1 MNALSYRLVFNRTRG
16 AFMAVAECAPARSK
30 TPQGKRLATRSVPSG
45 PALARLPPAAFAVL
59 LALGAQITS
68 IPQAHAQIVA
78 YKAAPASQR
87 PTILSAGNGVP
98 LVNIQTPS
106 AAGVSR
112 NTYEQFDVATQ
123 GAILNNSR
131 GNAQTQLGGWVQ
143 GNPWLAAGT
152 ARVILN
158 EVVSANPSQLLG
170 YIEVAGSPAQ
180 VVIANPAGVT
190 CNGCGFINASRCTLT
205 TGTPVLNSGN
215 LDGYRVEGGKIRIEG
230 SGMDASQTGYTDLIA
245 RAVEINA
252 GLWAQTLNVTTGSN
266 LVSADSSQGTSI
278 PGSGAAPAFAIDV
291 AQLGGMYAGKITLVG
306 TEAGV
311 GVRNAGQIGAGIGDL
326 AVTVDGQLINTGLI
340 NGGNT
345 RLAATTLDNLG
356 TGRIYGDHLAISAT
370 TLNNIDVATNAPV
383 IAARDRL
390 DLGVGTLNNRNND
403 ASTADESAT
412 RIFSS
417 GDLAIGG
424 GLDANN
430 RATGTAT
437 LVHNHGAT
445 IEALGDLSIVATDI
459 RNTNAGFVV
468 ETVPESSVLIQEVQ
482 PEGWGARYD
491 VSFFPTI
498 FNYGVESQAYVVDGA
513 VIGRFEDYTFYQY
526 TASTSVTQLVSS
538 RAGRIIAGGNATF
551 AGNLE
556 NDDSRVLAG
565 GTLTHTGGTLNNIAT
580 PGVRTTT
587 YSGWAQ
593 FRDWDGRD
601 EELEF
606 GPQYPFSP
614 APNVTHFDLGIARY
628 NNHAAPA
635 TGATPDGLGSLF
647 TLNPTASYLIET
659 DPQFAGYRQW
669 LSSDYMLLQLA
680 ADPATKQKRLG
691 DGFYEQRLITEQ
703 VAQLTGRRFL
713 DGYAN
718 DEAQYLAL
726 MNAGMTYAQDWQLVP
741 GIALTADQVARLTS
755 DMVWLVE
762 KEVALPDGSLQKV
775 LVPQLYARLR
785 EGDLTPAGG
794 LLSAAK
800 IDIAVSGDINNRG
813 SIAGRQLVSLTADNL
828 RNLGGSVTGAEI
840 EVTAGNDIEMRGG
853 TLAADSRLEL
863 LAGRNIDIASATRSS
878 QHQEGRGEFSRT
890 NIERVAAL
898 YVGNANGQLKL
909 AAAGDTSLLGAQLQ
923 SAGSTR
929 IDAGGDLILGTVNVA
944 EKNHTGEGKNHNL
957 SGASSEV
964 GTRIDSQGNIALLAG
979 NSLRARA
986 AEVTSQTGSVAA
998 QATDMVIE
1006 AGTADSYSDIAQQ
1019 STRKGILS
1027 SKTKAQ
1033 RDAFEDSNALA
1044 STFSGEAVTLAA
1056 NRDLLVKGS
1065 NIAATQD
1072 ATLVAGRDLTIE
1084 AATETHAETHVTQ
1097 FKKSGIFSSG
1107 SFGVTLGSMQNST
1120 DQQVDSTTAAK
1131 STIGSVEGNVTLLAG
1146 EKYRQ
1151 VGSDVIAVQGDID
1164 IAAKTV
1170 DIVEARE
1177 TSQSVTKTMSKQSGL
1192 TLAITGAVVSAI
1204 QTAQQMSQAAKDT
1217 KDGRMQALA
1226 AASTGLAAYN
1236 AAQAV
1241 KSGQGSTIDGKPNQ
1255 MPVTDDAGKVVG
1267 TRDATAAEQMG
1278 GVSLVLSIGASK
1290 SSSKTTQTSDSAAVS
1305 NLTAGRDITITAR
1318 GAGEAS
1324 DITLQGVQAN
1334 AASNLTLA
1342 AEDEI
1347 KLLAARNTANQK
1359 SSNQNASGSIGIS
1372 LGTNTGIT
1380 VGASVGR
1387 GKADG
1392 DDLSHTNT
1400 RLQAGDTLTLQSGG
1414 DTTLRGAVAKA
1425 EQVVAEIGGD
1435 LNIESLQDTSTFDS
1449 KQKSLGGSITFG
1461 VGVSGSVS
1469 ASSSKV
1475 NSDYASVVDQ
1485 SGIRA
1490 GNGGFQVNVQG
1501 DTELKG
1507 GAITS
1512 TQKALDDNKN
1522 RFQTGGE
1529 LTLSN
1534 IENKAEYEGKSA
1546 GINLGAGQNAT
1557 GKFMP
1562 QGTSAGFGEDSG
1574 NASSTTLAAIS
1585 GIAGNTSA
1593 RTGDP
1598 ESGIG
1603 QIFDQEKVQKEID
1616 AQVRITQ
1623 VFGQLASKAVGDYA
1637 DSKLKEA
1644 QKLREQGR
1652 EQEATDLENQWGAN
1666 GSLRLAA
1673 HTVIGG
1679 LTGGTS
1685 GAAGAATGTLTA
1697 PAVADAL
1704 AEAGVDGPLVTAL
1717 TTIAST
1723 AAGAAV
1729 GGTVGAGTALNEVAN
1744 NYLSHPENKERAE
1757 ARKHCAS
1764 GNDSACQR
1772 ADELDALDRQ
1782 RDMEFHAACDG
1793 ALRVTEGCADATRLM
1808 LDSVATYFP
1817 KQDGKIYLPDD
1828 FLKTAHQDEL
1838 QSYRDLL
1845 QAANDKALQNDT
1857 ASQRPDL
1864 YNSDLYGVV
1873 DPNGHDLY
1881 VMVKIGDQWNVV
1893 SKTDKVFSSEA
1904 GVNGI
1909 LNDSDY
1915 APGLLGY
1922 HIDKE
1927 QERQKLEKPGIYT
1940 LFYNPTGGFLADG
1953 LETLQDKLSFLFGP
1967 SEVAKKLSGVLGAIQ
1982 QDGKSVNWVAHSQGG
1997 AIFVSAVDYHGGT
2010 LSKNSVTF
2018 HAGANNKLVTDYI
2031 LKNAGMNFDNK
2042 AKYQENYWNS
2052 PNDAVPNIIGLNTI
2066 NPVTWVRSILFV
2078 PALFMGPE
2086 WSPHTLPPKSNP

>member
-1 MNALSYRLVFNRTRG
+1 MNALRYRLVFNRTRG

-30 TPQGKRLATRSVPSG
+30 TPQGKRLATRSVPNG
-45 PALARLPPAAFAVL
+45 PALARLAPATFAVL
-59 LALGAQITS
+59 LALGAQFAS

-143 GNPWLAAGT
+143 GNPWLAAGA

-158 EVVSANPSQLLG
+158 EVISANPSQLLG

-190 CNGCGFINASRCTLT
+190 CNGCGFINASRGTLT
-205 TGTPVLNSGN
+205 TGTPVLGSGN

-252 GLWAQTLNVTTGSN
+252 GLWAQTLNVTTGTN
-266 LVSADSSQGTSI
+266 LVSADISQATPI

-403 ASTADESAT
+403 ASTSDESAT

-445 IEALGDLSIVATDI
+445 IEALGDLSIAATDI

-498 FNYGVESQAYVVDGA
+498 FNYGIEGQIYVVDGA
-513 VIGRFEDYTFYQY
+513 ILGGFEDYTFYQY

-551 AGNLE
+551 TGNLE
-556 NDDSRVLAG
+556 NDDSRILAG
-565 GTLTHTGGTLNNIAT
+565 GTLTHTGGTLNNIST

-593 FRDWDGRD
+593 FRDWDGDD

-669 LSSDYMLLQLA
+669 LSSDYMLQQLA

-794 LLSAAK
+794 LLSADK

-813 SIAGRQLVSLTADNL
+813 SIAGRQLVSLNVDNL

-878 QHQEGRGEFSRT
+878 EHQEGRGEFSRT

-909 AAAGDTSLLGAQLQ
+909 AAAGNTSLLGAQLQ

-986 AEVTSQTGSVAA
+986 AEVTSQTGSLAA
-998 QATDMVIE
+998 QANDMVIE

-1044 STFSGEAVTLAA
+1044 STFSGETVTLAA

-1072 ATLVAGRDLTIE
+1072 ATLVAGRDLNIE
-1084 AATETHAETHVTQ
+1084 AATETHTETHVTQ
-1097 FKKSGIFSSG
+1097 FKKSGVFSSG

-1120 DQQVDSTTAAK
+1120 DQQLDSTTAAK

-1204 QTAQQMSQAAKDT
+1204 QTAQQMSEAAKDT

-1267 TRDATAAEQMG
+1267 RDATAAEQMG

-1305 NLTAGRDITITAR
+1305 KLTAGRDITITAS

-1334 AASNLTLA
+1334 AARNLALA

-1425 EQVVAEIGGD
+1425 EQVVATVGGD

-1469 ASSSKV
+1469 ASSSKI
-1475 NSDYASVVDQ
+1475 NSDYASVVEQ

-1490 GNGGFQVNVQG
+1490 GDGGFQVNVQG
-1501 DTELKG
+1501 DTDLKG

-1512 TQKALDDNKN
+1512 TQKAIDDNKN

-1534 IENKAEYEGKSA
+1534 IENKAEYEGESF

-1562 QGTSAGFGEDSG
+1562 QGTSAGFGEDGDS
-1574 NASSTTLAAIS
+1574 ASSTTLAAIS
-1585 GIAGNTSA
+1585 GIAGNKDA

-1603 QIFDQEKVQKEID
+1603 KIFDQEKVQKEID

-1652 EQEATDLENQWGAN
+1652 EQDAKEIESQWGAN

-1679 LTGGTS
+1679 LTGGAS
-1685 GAAGAATGTLTA
+1685 GAAGAAAGTLTA

-1704 AEAGVDGPLVTAL
+1704 AEAGVDGPLATAL
-1717 TTIAST
+1717 TAIAST

-1729 GGTVGAGTALNEVAN
+1729 GGAVGAGTALNEVAN
-1744 NYLSHPENKERAE
+1744 NYLDHRKPNAAALSEKEIYERASEACRGGNDQSCRTQQELATLSAQRDALLAQACAGGPTRECQGLVAE
-1757 ARKHCAS
+1757 ARAM
-1764 GNDSACQR
+1764 GNVVWGQYSQLVWANSPNKTFP
-1772 ADELDALDRQ
+1772 LN
-1782 RDMEFHAACDG
+1782 
-1793 ALRVTEGCADATRLM
+1793 
-1808 LDSVATYFP
+1808 VATIGPGQLSATYENTWHY
-1817 KQDGKIYLPDD
+1817 Q
-1828 FLKTAHQDEL
+1828 
-1838 QSYRDLL
+1838 
-1845 QAANDKALQNDT
+1845 QAASL
-1857 ASQRPDL
+1857 
-1864 YNSDLYGVV
+1864 
-1873 DPNGHDLY
+1873 
-1881 VMVKIGDQWNVV
+1881 
-1893 SKTDKVFSSEA
+1893 SEA
-1904 GVNGI
+1904 GALV
-1909 LNDSDY
+1909 
-1915 APGLLGY
+1915 APGAAGAKIIGGMSTAGFGLGAGFDAAGQY
-1922 HIDKE
+1922 AQKGNVRWE
-1927 QERQKLEKPGIYT
+1927 Q
-1940 LFYNPTGGFLADG
+1940 
-1953 LETLQDKLSFLFGP
+1953 
-1967 SEVAKKLSGVLGAIQ
+1967 SGVAGVSGAIGLSVAARGNLWVPVAGAVTSATNTTFNNRYYGEATNVWVAAGLGALFSSLATPAGQFGTRVSNRFIGNPMAYIPATGAVQ
-1982 QDGKSVNWVAHSQGG
+1982 PITIYSNPSFWASIPPRIGTATSYTVGGIPSFIPLDDGKQGG
-1997 AIFVSAVDYHGGT
+1997 
-2010 LSKNSVTF
+2010 
-2018 HAGANNKLVTDYI
+2018 
-2031 LKNAGMNFDNK
+2031 
-2042 AKYQENYWNS
+2042 
-2052 PNDAVPNIIGLNTI
+2052 VP
-2066 NPVTWVRSILFV
+2066 
-2078 PALFMGPE
+2078 
-2086 WSPHTLPPKSNP
+2086 

>member
-1 MNALSYRLVFNRTRG
+1 MNALRYRLVFNRTRG

-45 PALARLPPAAFAVL
+45 PALARLTPVTFAVL
-59 LALGAQITS
+59 LALGMPHAQ
-68 IPQAHAQIVA
+68 AQIVA

-158 EVVSANPSQLLG
+158 EVISANPSQLLG
-170 YIEVAGSPAQ
+170 YIEVAGNPAQ

-190 CNGCGFINASRCTLT
+190 CNGCGFINASRGTLT
-205 TGTPVLNSGN
+205 TGTPVLNGGN

-252 GLWAQTLNVTTGSN
+252 GLWAQTLNVTTGTN
-266 LVSADSSQGTSI
+266 LVSADISQATPI

-403 ASTADESAT
+403 ASTSDESAT

-445 IEALGDLSIVATDI
+445 IEALGDLSIAATDI

-498 FNYGVESQAYVVDGA
+498 FNYGIEGQIYVVDGA
-513 VIGRFEDYTFYQY
+513 ILGGFEDYTFYQY

-551 AGNLE
+551 TGNLE
-556 NDDSRVLAG
+556 NDDSRILAG
-565 GTLTHTGGTLNNIAT
+565 GTLTHTGGTLNNIST

-593 FRDWDGRD
+593 FRDWDGDD

-669 LSSDYMLLQLA
+669 LSSDYMLQQLA

-794 LLSAAK
+794 LLSADK

-813 SIAGRQLVSLTADNL
+813 SIAGRQLVSLSADNL

-878 QHQEGRGEFSRT
+878 EHQEGRGEFSRT

-909 AAAGDTSLLGAQLQ
+909 ASADNTSLQGAQLQ

-986 AEVTSQTGSVAA
+986 AEVTSQTGALAA
-998 QATDMVIE
+998 QANDMVIE

-1044 STFSGEAVTLAA
+1044 STFSGETVTLAA

-1146 EKYRQ
+1146 ESYRQ

-1204 QTAQQMSQAAKDT
+1204 QTAQQMSEAAKDT

-1226 AASTGLAAYN
+1226 AASTGLATKN
-1236 AAQAV
+1236 AVDAV
-1241 KSGQGSTIDGKPNQ
+1241 AEAGD
-1255 MPVTDDAGKVVG
+1255 VTAG
-1267 TRDATAAEQMG
+1267 AN
-1278 GVSLVLSIGASK
+1278 LVLSIGASK

-1305 NLTAGRDITITAR
+1305 KLTAGRDINITAS

-1324 DITLQGVQAN
+1324 DITLQGVQAK
-1334 AASNLTLA
+1334 ATRNLALA

-1400 RLQAGDTLTLQSGG
+1400 RLQAGDMLTLQSGG

-1425 EQVVAEIGGD
+1425 EQVVATVGGD

-1469 ASSSKV
+1469 ASSSKI
-1475 NSDYASVVDQ
+1475 NSDYASVVEQ

-1490 GNGGFQVNVQG
+1490 GDGGFQVNVQG
-1501 DTELKG
+1501 DTDLKG

-1512 TQKALDDNKN
+1512 TQKAIDDGKN

-1562 QGTSAGFGEDSG
+1562 QGTSAGFGEDGDS
-1574 NASSTTLAAIS
+1574 ASSTTLAAIS

-1603 QIFDQEKVQKEID
+1603 KIFDQEAVQKEID

-1652 EQEATDLENQWGAN
+1652 EQEATDLESQWGAN

-1679 LTGGTS
+1679 LTGGAS
-1685 GAAGAATGTLTA
+1685 GAAGAAAGTLTA

-1704 AEAGVDGPLVTAL
+1704 AEAGVDGPLATAL
-1717 TTIAST
+1717 TAAAST

-1729 GGTVGAGTALNEVAN
+1729 GGAVGAGTALNEVAN
-1744 NYLSHPENKERAE
+1744 NFLSHEESSRRLRLKAEKSACKDDACHTQKQREIDRLDQTDAWRDQQIEEACRVPSSAGCQGWVAAIQIAAKSYDRNSTALYLDTAERASVLNKAYEYKQAADNPFLHGVGKGLLKLTPPGLLVGAVGGVGAMVQGIVEKGATQTLIDAANAIADFPADLKARLNSSDPTVRGE
-1757 ARKHCAS
+1757 ALVDVVALGTTGAVITAS
-1764 GNDSACQR
+1764 ASKVALNSVEKAAVGRALARAEEEAMAKARVDLNLYRDWPVASDMVQYRVNLLAEKATHNLTADTVVLGKYIEGSASSYEQIAR
-1772 ADELDALDRQ
+1772 AK
-1782 RDMEFHAACDG
+1782 G
-1793 ALRVTEGCADATRLM
+1793 
-1808 LDSVATYFP
+1808 ATYFE
-1817 KQDGKIYLPDD
+1817 LPG
-1828 FLKTAHQDEL
+1828 T
-1838 QSYRDLL
+1838 S
-1845 QAANDKALQNDT
+1845 
-1857 ASQRPDL
+1857 
-1864 YNSDLYGVV
+1864 
-1873 DPNGHDLY
+1873 
-1881 VMVKIGDQWNVV
+1881 W
-1893 SKTDKVFSSEA
+1893 SEA
-1904 GVNGI
+1904 VT
-1909 LNDSDY
+1909 
-1915 APGLLGY
+1915 
-1922 HIDKE
+1922 
-1927 QERQKLEKPGIYT
+1927 Q
-1940 LFYNPTGGFLADG
+1940 
-1953 LETLQDKLSFLFGP
+1953 
-1967 SEVAKKLSGVLGAIQ
+1967 LGAEKMWLINRKFLDDQ
-1982 QDGKSVNWVAHSQGG
+1982 IAKGKSFVFTADPAVAPKGSFTAQEFAHLMNSGYKLIQDSGG
-1997 AIFVSAVDYHGGT
+1997 AYRAI
-2010 LSKNSVTF
+2010 K
-2018 HAGANNKLVTDYI
+2018 K
-2031 LKNAGMNFDNK
+2031 
-2042 AKYQENYWNS
+2042 
-2052 PNDAVPNIIGLNTI
+2052 
-2066 NPVTWVRSILFV
+2066 
-2078 PALFMGPE
+2078 
-2086 WSPHTLPPKSNP
+2086 